1 MSMPYYARF
10 TSTSMFSVPMAGAVW
25 WMTMSTSPASRAA
38 TGLCA
43 AWEGVTGAGATGAG
57 EGATGAGEGATGA
70 GEAAAPASVG
80 GGVWRAGVPS
90 LKVTLDGDA
99 DGRGEANRTC
109 FDGRRAIISTTMPTT
124 TIAPTIHRGMPTT
137 LR

>member
-1 MSMPYYARF
+1 MSMPYARF

-57 EGATGAGEGATGA
+57 EGATGAGE
-70 GEAAAPASVG
+70 AAAPAGVG

-90 LKVTLDGDA
+90 LKVALDGDA

>member
-1 MSMPYYARF
+1 M
-10 TSTSMFSVPMAGAVW
+10 TGAGA
-25 WMTMSTSPASRAA
+25 TGAGEGA
-38 TGLCA
+38 TGA
-43 AWEGVTGAGATGAG
+43 GEGATGAG

-70 GEAAAPASVG
+70 GEAAAPAGVG

-99 DGRGEANRTC
+99 DGRGAANRTC

>member
-1 MSMPYYARF
+1 MPYARF
-10 TSTSMFSVPMAGAVW
+10 ITSTSMFSVPMAGAVW
-25 WMTMSTSPASRAA
+25 WMTMSTSPAGRAA

-43 AWEGVTGAGATGAG
+43 AWEGVTGAGAGTG
-57 EGATGAGEGATGA
+57 EGAAGAVEGAGA
-70 GEAAAPASVG
+70 GLG

-90 LKVTLDGDA
+90 RKVALDGDA

-109 FDGRRAIISTTMPTT
+109 FEGRRAIISTTMPTT